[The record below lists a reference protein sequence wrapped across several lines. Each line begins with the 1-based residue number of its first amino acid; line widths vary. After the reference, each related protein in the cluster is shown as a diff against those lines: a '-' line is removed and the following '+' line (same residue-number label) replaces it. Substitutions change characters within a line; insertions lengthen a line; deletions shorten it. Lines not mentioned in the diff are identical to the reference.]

1 MLSKLGLML
10 FGVATTLYIS
20 TCLLLLWGQP
30 KLIFFPDSYLKSTP
44 QAYGLDYQD
53 VWLRIGEDQV
63 HGWWIPASQ
72 SSAPTLLYFHG
83 NGSNNG
89 DLTEIAAILHQLP
102 VSVLLIDYR
111 GYGKSSP
118 VFPNETRVYQDGEAA
133 WQYLTQE
140 RKIKPQQIFVY
151 GHSLGGAIA
160 IELASKHPDIAGLIT
175 EGTFT
180 SVQDLASQLPGLKLF
195 PLSLLVTQRFDS
207 ITKVKTLE
215 TPILILHGAGDRT
228 IPPLMAK
235 KLYAAAP
242 EPKYLATFD
251 EAGHNNLPESYLQQ
265 YLLTLQEF
273 IKSVSNPIQITPQ
286 KTN

>member
-1 MLSKLGLML
+1 MLPKLGLML
-10 FGVATTLYIS
+10 LGAATTLYIS
-20 TCLLLLWGQP
+20 ICLLLLWGQT

-44 QAYGLDYQD
+44 QTYGLDYQD
-53 VWLRIGEDQV
+53 IWLRIGEDRV
-63 HGWWIPASQ
+63 HGWWIPATQ
-72 SSAPTLLYFHG
+72 SSAPALLYFHG

-160 IELASKHPDIAGLIT
+160 IELASKHPDVAGLIT

-180 SVQDLASQLPGLKLF
+180 SIKDLASLLPGLKLF

-207 ITKVKTLE
+207 ISKIKSLE
-215 TPILILHGAGDRT
+215 TPILMLHGAGDRT
-228 IPPLMAK
+228 IPPFMAK
-235 KLYAAAP
+235 ELYAAAP
-242 EPKYLATFD
+242 EPKYLAIFD
-251 EAGHNNLPESYLQQ
+251 EAGHNNLPELDLQQ
-265 YLLTLQEF
+265 YLWTIQEF
-273 IKSVSNPIQITPQ
+273 IQSVSNPIKVTP
-286 KTN
+286 KK

>member
-1 MLSKLGLML
+1 MLPKLGLML
-10 FGVATTLYIS
+10 LGAAATLYIS
-20 TCLLLLWGQP
+20 ICLLLLWGQT
-30 KLIFFPDSYLKSTP
+30 KLIFLPDSYLKSTP

-53 VWLRIGEDQV
+53 IWLRIGEDRV
-63 HGWWIPASQ
+63 HGWWIPATQ
-72 SSAPTLLYFHG
+72 SSAPALLYFHG

-118 VFPNETRVYQDGEAA
+118 VFPNEARVYQDGEAA

-160 IELASKHPDIAGLIT
+160 IELASKHPDVAGLIT

-180 SVQDLASQLPGLKLF
+180 SIKDLASLLPGLKLF

-207 ITKVKTLE
+207 ISKIKSLE
-215 TPILILHGAGDRT
+215 TPILMLHGADDRT
-228 IPPLMAK
+228 IPPFMAK
-235 KLYAAAP
+235 ELYAAAP
-242 EPKYLATFD
+242 EPKYLAIFD
-251 EAGHNNLPESYLQQ
+251 EAGHNNLPELDPKGYSW
-265 YLLTLQEF
+265 TIQEF
-273 IKSVSNPIQITPQ
+273 IQ
-286 KTN
+286 

>member
-1 MLSKLGLML
+1 MLPKLGVIF
-10 FGVATTLYIS
+10 FGLSATLYIS
-20 TCLLLLWGQP
+20 ICLLLRWGQT
-30 KLIFFPDSYLKSTP
+30 KLIFFPDSYIESTP

-53 VWLRIGEDQV
+53 IWLELGKDKV
-63 HGWWIPASQ
+63 HGWWIPAAQ
-72 SSAPTLLYFHG
+72 SAPTMLYLHG

-89 DLTEIAAILHQLP
+89 DLTQLAAILHQLK

-118 VFPNETRVYQDGEAA
+118 VFPNETRVYEDAEAA

-160 IELASKHPDIAGLIT
+160 VELATKHPDLAGLIT

-180 SVQDLASQLPGLKLF
+180 SIQDMATLMPGIKIF
-195 PLSLLVTQRFDS
+195 PLSLLITQRFDS
-207 ITKVKTLE
+207 ITKIKSLQ

-235 KLYAAAP
+235 ELYAAAP
-242 EPKYLATFD
+242 EPKHLEIFD
-251 EAGHNNLPESYLQQ
+251 RAGHNNLPELDEQK
-265 YLLTLQEF
+265 YLLVLKQF
-273 IKSVSNPIQITPQ
+273 IQSY
-286 KTN
+286 

>member
-1 MLSKLGLML
+1 MLSKLGVML
-10 FGVATTLYIS
+10 LGIAATLYTS
-20 TCLLLLWGQP
+20 SCLLLLWGQP

-44 QAYGLDYQD
+44 QVYGLDYQD
-53 VWLRIGEDQV
+53 IWLRVAQDQV
-63 HGWWIPASQ
+63 HGWWIPGAQ
-72 SSAPTLLYFHG
+72 ASAPTLLYLHG

-89 DLTEIAAILHQLP
+89 DLTEIAAILHELE

-118 VFPNETRVYQDGEAA
+118 VFPNETRAYQDAEAA

-140 RKIKPQQIFVY
+140 QQIKPQQIFVY

-160 IELASKHPDIAGLIT
+160 IELASKHPDVGGLIT

-180 SVQDLASQLPGLKLF
+180 SVKDMASLLPGLKIF
-195 PLSLLVTQRFDS
+195 PLSWLVTQRFDS
-207 ITKVKTLE
+207 ITKIKSLQ
-215 TPILILHGAGDRT
+215 TPILILHGASDRT

-242 EPKYLATFD
+242 EPKYLTIFP
-251 EAGHNNLPESYLQQ
+251 EAGHNNLPELNLQQ
-265 YLLTLQEF
+265 YLSTLQKF
-273 IKSVSNPIQITPQ
+273 IESASNPTQ
-286 KTN
+286 